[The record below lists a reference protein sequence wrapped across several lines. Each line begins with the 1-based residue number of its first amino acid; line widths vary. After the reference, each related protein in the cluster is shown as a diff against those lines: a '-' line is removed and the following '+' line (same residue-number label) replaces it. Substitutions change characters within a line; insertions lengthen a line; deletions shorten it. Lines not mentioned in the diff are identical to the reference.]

1 MITAI
6 IPSAGPLSKAGR
18 VEISASDAAARLGV
32 DPSRVR
38 VLLRDGVLP
47 GRQVGHR
54 WMIRSE
60 DVARHEGRRAGA
72 GRPLAPA
79 RAWGLLSL
87 LEAGRASWLPAVARS
102 QTKQLMRRLS
112 GLDADRWRAALRA
125 RNEVLRCRAHPAAIA
140 RLLDRPDVLSTGD
153 SEAARR
159 GIDLIALDAI
169 PQAYVPPDAWPIL
182 SEDLLI
188 GERASGPN
196 LIVLL
201 PRAVW
206 PFEGQSEV
214 SLSALAADL
223 LESAEPRAV
232 SSGLA
237 VLNRLASAAVGSP

>member
-1 MITAI
+1 M
-6 IPSAGPLSKAGR
+6 
-18 VEISASDAAARLGV
+18 EISASDAAARLGV
-32 DPSRVR
+32 DASRVR

-47 GRQVGHR
+47 GRQIGHR
-54 WMIRSE
+54 WLIRSE
-60 DVARHEGRRAGA
+60 DVARHASRLARP

-87 LEAGRASWLPAVARS
+87 LEAGRAPWLSPVARS
-102 QTKQLMRRLS
+102 QTRQLMRRLS

-125 RNEVLRCRAHPAAIA
+125 RNQVLRCSAHPAAIT
-140 RLLDRPDVLSTGD
+140 RLLDRPDVLSAGD

-159 GIDLIALDAI
+159 GIDLVALDAL
-169 PQAYVPPDAWPIL
+169 PQAYVPADAWPIL
-182 SEDLLI
+182 SENLLI
-188 GERASGPN
+188 SERVGEPN

-214 SLSALAADL
+214 SVAALAADL

-237 VLNRLASAAVGSP
+237 VLNRLSSAAVDSP